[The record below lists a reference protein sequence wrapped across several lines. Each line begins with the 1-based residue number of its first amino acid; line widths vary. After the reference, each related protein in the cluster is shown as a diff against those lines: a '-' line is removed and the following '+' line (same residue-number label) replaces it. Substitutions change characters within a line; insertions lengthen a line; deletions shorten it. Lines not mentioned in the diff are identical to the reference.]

1 MSLIII
7 LLTALATS
15 FLSAIFGMAGG
26 LVLMGVLLA
35 LLPLSSAM
43 VIHGAIQSLA
53 NGSRA
58 FFLHGHIQWGFI
70 ARYLMGSLTAGAIL
84 LLITLTLDKA
94 LTFILLGLV
103 PLWVWLPK
111 SWFHLNAQNPLHAIA
126 CGAVVTGLNVIA
138 GVSGP
143 LLDVFF
149 QHTPLDRRA
158 IVATKA
164 ASQVAAHGVK
174 IAYYIVPA
182 LSAHPHSLMAII
194 ALAAPLSIVGTF
206 LGARVLERMSD
217 HSFRHWTKR
226 IVSVIGAI
234 YVIRGLYLLLG

>member
-15 FLSAIFGMAGG
+15 FISAIFGMAGG
-26 LVLMGVLLA
+26 LILMGVLLA

-58 FFLHGHIQWGFI
+58 LFLHRHIQWSFI

-84 LLITLTLDKA
+84 LLITFKLDKA
-94 LTFILLGLV
+94 LTFIILGLV
-103 PLWVWLPK
+103 PLWIWLPK
-111 SWFHLNAQNPLHAIA
+111 SWFHLNAAHPLQATI
-126 CGAVVTGLNVIA
+126 CGAIVTGLNVIA

-149 QHTPLDRRA
+149 QHTALDRRA

-164 ASQVAAHGVK
+164 TSQIAAHGVK
-174 IAYYIVPA
+174 IAYYILPA
-182 LSAHPHSLMAII
+182 LHSTDKDLLWII
-194 ALAAPLSIVGTF
+194 ALAAPLSIAGTF
-206 LGARVLERMSD
+206 LGGRLLERMSENR
-217 HSFRHWTKR
+217 FRHWTKR

-234 YVIRGLYLLLG
+234 YVLRGLSLFLG